1 MGWPLNIRDIL
12 SICAAVLSMG
22 TVFFLMD
29 REMQDEDGDGR
40 PDGIPPLEVQA
51 KTIGGSQDPLLGID
65 FTVESRE
72 KNFVAFGMDP
82 SMTARTVKRI
92 KRLST
97 KDNKEKLRKILSA
110 KGNDQARLQESIC
123 GTTND
128 QRPRYGALQY
138 LVETKSNGD
147 RMVKEI
153 RSMQGVLRPE
163 DWATTSRWWEV
174 YQKVELIGELRED
187 DATIMGLAAIL
198 FQQEDKVIESIE
210 PWGMPGSGEW
220 DWEAVNDEYGAREAV
235 SDYVALF
242 HLVAELAHEKD
253 GICSE

>member
-1 MGWPLNIRDIL
+1 
-12 SICAAVLSMG
+12 
-22 TVFFLMD
+22 MD

-40 PDGIPPLEVQA
+40 PDRIPPLEVKA
-51 KTIGGSQDPLLGID
+51 TTIGGAQDPLLGID

-72 KNFVAFGMDP
+72 KNFVALEWTHPWPRERSNASRGLIP
-82 SMTARTVKRI
+82 RT
-92 KRLST
+92 T
-97 KDNKEKLRKILSA
+97 KKSCGRFWLP
-110 KGNDQARLQESIC
+110 KGTTQARVQEAIC

-138 LVETKSNGD
+138 LVETKPNGD

-153 RSMQGVLRPE
+153 RLMQGVLRPE
-163 DWATTSRWWEV
+163 DWAATSRWWEV

-198 FQQEDKVIESIE
+198 FRQEDKVLESIE

-220 DWEAVNDEYGAREAV
+220 DWEDVNDEFGARESV

>member
-163 DWATTSRWWEV
+163 DWATTSR
-174 YQKVELIGELRED
+174 
-187 DATIMGLAAIL
+187 
-198 FQQEDKVIESIE
+198 
-210 PWGMPGSGEW
+210 SGCR
-220 DWEAVNDEYGAREAV
+220 GGKPRRR
-235 SDYVALF
+235 
-242 HLVAELAHEKD
+242 
-253 GICSE
+253 